1 MTFDR
6 TPANWMLTATLVLAY
21 IVGVAMLQGLFRALT
36 GQESQ
41 LAIVVSSTLII
52 AVLLDPP
59 RRRIQGLV
67 DHQFHRYNLEKRY
80 RT

>member
-6 TPANWMLTATLVLAY
+6 TPAYWALTATLVLAY
-21 IVGVAMLQGLFRALT
+21 IVSVVMLQALFHLLT

-41 LAIVVSSTLII
+41 LAVVASTVLI
-52 AVLLDPP
+52 AVLLNSP
-59 RRRIQGLV
+59 RRRIQEFV
-67 DHQFHRYNLEKRY
+67 NRQFHRRNLERRY

>member
-21 IVGVAMLQGLFRALT
+21 IAMLQGLFRALT

-41 LAIVVSSTLII
+41 LAVVVSTLII

-59 RRRIQGLV
+59 RRRIQSFIDRQVHL
-67 DHQFHRYNLEKRY
+67 RNLER
-80 RT
+80 RSRP

>member
-1 MTFDR
+1 MTCDR

-21 IVGVAMLQGLFRALT
+21 IAMLQGLFRALT

-41 LAIVVSSTLII
+41 LAVVVSTLII

-59 RRRIQGLV
+59 RRRIQSFN
-67 DHQFHRYNLEKRY
+67 DRQFHMRNLER
-80 RT
+80 RSQT

>member
-21 IVGVAMLQGLFRALT
+21 IAMLQGFFRALT

-41 LAIVVSSTLII
+41 LAVVVSTLII

-59 RRRIQGLV
+59 RRRIQSFIDRQVHL
-67 DHQFHRYNLEKRY
+67 RNLER
-80 RT
+80 RSRP

>member
-6 TPANWMLTATLVLAY
+6 TPANWMLTATLVY
-21 IVGVAMLQGLFRALT
+21 IVGVVMLQGLFRALT

-41 LAIVVSSTLII
+41 LAVVVSTLII

-67 DHQFHRYNLEKRY
+67 DHQFHRHNLEKRY